1 MPVLNSVK
9 ALQRTRLFASL
20 DKGGDHWFVIPFFG
34 CHWIHP
40 AIDTENRPF
49 QKHPLILLCFR
60 VTKLSHATLK
70 KNEMATR
77 LVSNFV
83 LLSLESRNGTLQ
95 QEERTTKVEDRLV
108 ASPESD
114 SVADTTD
121 VASSPFPS
129 ARGTES
135 SLVIN
140 ELTAAEDTT
149 YVTDSVDGRDN
160 LFHRA
165 EKSAIA

>member
-1 MPVLNSVK
+1 MPHG
-9 ALQRTRLFASL
+9 Q
-20 DKGGDHWFVIPFFG
+20 
-34 CHWIHP
+34 
-40 AIDTENRPF
+40 
-49 QKHPLILLCFR
+49 
-60 VTKLSHATLK
+60 

-83 LLSLESRNGTLQ
+83 LLSLGSGNGTLQ

-140 ELTAAEDTT
+140 ELAAAEDTT
-149 YVTDSVDGRDN
+149 YVIDSVDGRDN

>member
-1 MPVLNSVK
+1 M
-9 ALQRTRLFASL
+9 ALYSKKKEQRKS
-20 DKGGDHWFVIPFFG
+20 KIG
-34 CHWIHP
+34 
-40 AIDTENRPF
+40 
-49 QKHPLILLCFR
+49 LL
-60 VTKLSHATLK
+60 T
-70 KNEMATR
+70 
-77 LVSNFV
+77 
-83 LLSLESRNGTLQ
+83 
-95 QEERTTKVEDRLV
+95 
-108 ASPESD
+108 SPESD

-160 LFHRA
+160 LF
-165 EKSAIA
+165 SAR

>member
-1 MPVLNSVK
+1 MS
-9 ALQRTRLFASL
+9 
-20 DKGGDHWFVIPFFG
+20 FG
-34 CHWIHP
+34 
-40 AIDTENRPF
+40 
-49 QKHPLILLCFR
+49 
-60 VTKLSHATLK
+60 SY
-70 KNEMATR
+70 
-77 LVSNFV
+77 
-83 LLSLESRNGTLQ
+83 NGTLQ
-95 QEERTTKVEDRLV
+95 LEERTTKVEDRLV

-135 SLVIN
+135 SLLIKK
-140 ELTAAEDTT
+140 LTAAEDSTS
-149 YVTDSVDGRDN
+149 VTESVSGRDN

>member
-1 MPVLNSVK
+1 M
-9 ALQRTRLFASL
+9 ALYSKKKEQRKS
-20 DKGGDHWFVIPFFG
+20 K
-34 CHWIHP
+34 
-40 AIDTENRPF
+40 
-49 QKHPLILLCFR
+49 LL
-60 VTKLSHATLK
+60 T
-70 KNEMATR
+70 
-77 LVSNFV
+77 
-83 LLSLESRNGTLQ
+83 
-95 QEERTTKVEDRLV
+95 
-108 ASPESD
+108 SPESY

-160 LFHRA
+160 LF
-165 EKSAIA
+165 SAR

>member
-1 MPVLNSVK
+1 MPHG
-9 ALQRTRLFASL
+9 Q
-20 DKGGDHWFVIPFFG
+20 
-34 CHWIHP
+34 
-40 AIDTENRPF
+40 
-49 QKHPLILLCFR
+49 
-60 VTKLSHATLK
+60 

-160 LFHRA
+160 LF
-165 EKSAIA
+165 SAR

>member
-1 MPVLNSVK
+1 MGS
-9 ALQRTRLFASL
+9 
-20 DKGGDHWFVIPFFG
+20 G
-34 CHWIHP
+34 
-40 AIDTENRPF
+40 
-49 QKHPLILLCFR
+49 
-60 VTKLSHATLK
+60 
-70 KNEMATR
+70 
-77 LVSNFV
+77 
-83 LLSLESRNGTLQ
+83 NGTLQ

-140 ELTAAEDTT
+140 ELAAAEDRTNAA
-149 YVTDSVDGRDN
+149 DSDAAVIDV
-160 LFHRA
+160 A
-165 EKSAIA
+165 